1 MASLYSGNTSVQVNT
16 DVATKELPFPLS
28 NAFMKQ
34 ANMVAD
40 FQKDKVL
47 TLGENVDIS
56 YITTEH
62 YTLPLKKPKQVIS
75 GLDKSN
81 SKIVLMACHAR
92 SNKKIPQKLH
102 WQLTHLKASHYWI
115 LLTKVDSVGAP
126 VMLWNQQQ
134 WKFSKVA
141 IPVVGNKVFRKCS
154 KSIMK
159 EKSFYTLSVCA
170 PSYHLLQ
177 HCATNIL
184 SK

>member
-1 MASLYSGNTSVQVNT
+1 
-16 DVATKELPFPLS
+16 
-28 NAFMKQ
+28 MKQ
-34 ANMVAD
+34 ANMVGD

-62 YTLPLKKPKQVIS
+62 YTLPLKKTKQVIS

-102 WQLTHLKASHYWI
+102 WQLTHLKASHYWT
-115 LLTKVDSVGAP
+115 LLTKVDSLGAP

-134 WKFSKVA
+134 WKLSKAA
-141 IPVVGNKVFRKCS
+141 IPVVGLPTPTKSSENVVKVLWRKNHSTPYQYVHQAIICCNTVQQTS
-154 KSIMK
+154 
-159 EKSFYTLSVCA
+159 
-170 PSYHLLQ
+170 
-177 HCATNIL
+177 
-184 SK
+184 